1 MVVGLCVVELFLP
14 GSRSLKDKR
23 LLIKG
28 IKDRLRARFN
38 LSLAEVNFQNLWQ
51 RAKIGMVSI
60 ASSRDV
66 LHTTLNK
73 ALQIIESNTQCE
85 IIDCQVEHLL

>member
-1 MVVGLCVVELFLP
+1 VVGLCVVELFLP

-23 LLIKG
+23 ILIKG

-38 LSLAEVNFQNLWQ
+38 LSLAEVDFQNLWQ

-73 ALQIIESNTQCE
+73 ALQIIENTTQCE

>member
-1 MVVGLCVVELFLP
+1 MVVSLCVVELLLP

-23 LLIKG
+23 ILIKG

-38 LSLAEVNFQNLWQ
+38 LSLAEVDYQNLWQ

-60 ASSRDV
+60 ASSKDV
-66 LHTTLNK
+66 LNTTINK
-73 ALQIIESNTQCE
+73 AIEIIESNAQCE
-85 IIDCQVEHLL
+85 IIDCRVEYLI

>member
-1 MVVGLCVVELFLP
+1 MVVGLCVVELLLP

-38 LSLAEVNFQNLWQ
+38 LSLAEVDFQNLWQ

-60 ASSRDV
+60 ASSKDV
-66 LHTTLNK
+66 LHTTINK
-73 ALQIIESNTQCE
+73 AIEIIESNTQCE
-85 IIDCQVEHLL
+85 IIDCHVEYLI

>member
-1 MVVGLCVVELFLP
+1 VVGLCVVELFLP

>member
-1 MVVGLCVVELFLP
+1 MVGLCVVELFLP

>member
-1 MVVGLCVVELFLP
+1 MVVGLCVVELLLP

-23 LLIKG
+23 VLIKG

-38 LSLAEVNFQNLWQ
+38 LSLAEVDFQNLWQ

-60 ASSRDV
+60 ASSKDV
-66 LHTTLNK
+66 LHTTINK
-73 ALQIIESNTQCE
+73 AIEIIESNTQCE
-85 IIDCQVEHLL
+85 IIDCQVEYLI

>member
-1 MVVGLCVVELFLP
+1 MVVGLCVVELLLP

-38 LSLAEVNFQNLWQ
+38 LSLAEVDFQNLWQ

-60 ASSRDV
+60 ASSKDV
-66 LHTTLNK
+66 LHTTINK
-73 ALQIIESNTQCE
+73 AIEIIESNAQCE
-85 IIDCQVEHLL
+85 IIDCHVEYLI

>member
-1 MVVGLCVVELFLP
+1 MVVGLCVVELLLP

-38 LSLAEVNFQNLWQ
+38 LSLAEVDFQNLWQ

-60 ASSRDV
+60 ASSKDV
-66 LHTTLNK
+66 LHTTINK
-73 ALQIIESNTQCE
+73 AIEIIENNTQCE
-85 IIDCQVEHLL
+85 IIDCQVEYLI

>member
-23 LLIKG
+23 VLIKG

-38 LSLAEVNFQNLWQ
+38 LSLAEVEFQDLWQ

-66 LHTTLNK
+66 LHTTINK
-73 ALQIIESNTQCE
+73 AIEIIENNAQCE
-85 IIDCQVEHLL
+85 IIDCQVEYLI

>member
-1 MVVGLCVVELFLP
+1 MVELLLP

-38 LSLAEVNFQNLWQ
+38 LSLAEVDFQNLWQ

-60 ASSRDV
+60 ASSKDV
-66 LHTTLNK
+66 LHTTINK
-73 ALQIIESNTQCE
+73 AIEIIESNTQCE
-85 IIDCQVEHLL
+85 IIDCHVEYLI